1 MDIPI
6 FWAIFAIAI
15 IFAGFFTAIHTN
27 KMPITGFM
35 LKGVATVAVIALAL
49 VGGFTGMLTRA
60 EGIIIVIGLVF
71 CMLGDIAL
79 ALHEFGLSDPERKE
93 NIIQSG
99 MSAFGCAQIAF
110 SVAMFMLIGHS
121 ALGILMPMVFG
132 IVVALCVWLLAKP
145 LKLEY
150 GKCKG
155 PAIAYAFFLAMSVG
169 ASFAL
174 CIVSGW
180 AVYAIL
186 LFAGFLS
193 FFASD
198 LVLSNVYF
206 RQPENRKLYYV
217 VYALYYAAIILI
229 ASSLYFF

>member
-93 NIIQSG
+93 PAESFASVLQRQGSHTVYIPHCN
-99 MSAFGCAQIAF
+99 AQIGTVLYGRFPAEQEGPSLPLF
-110 SVAMFMLIGHS
+110 RSFLPLHTQFYTQAWISCPYLQELPGQFR
-121 ALGILMPMVFG
+121 LGDLQFP
-132 IVVALCVWLLAKP
+132 
-145 LKLEY
+145 
-150 GKCKG
+150 
-155 PAIAYAFFLAMSVG
+155 
-169 ASFAL
+169 
-174 CIVSGW
+174 
-180 AVYAIL
+180 
-186 LFAGFLS
+186 
-193 FFASD
+193 SD
-198 LVLSNVYF
+198 L
-206 RQPENRKLYYV
+206 P
-217 VYALYYAAIILI
+217 
-229 ASSLYFF
+229 